1 MNAFMIFSKRHRPMV
16 HSKYPNRDN
25 RTVSKILG
33 EWWYALGSDEK
44 QLYHKLATQVKEA
57 HFKAYPNWKW
67 CTRDRKTRS
76 EKTHS
81 DSPRSQ
87 KLFEFVMHDVADE
100 MTRHCIEGS
109 ENDVVGPTSP
119 SQPLPILAPLRRRI
133 VDSDL
138 DSPLTESTD
147 ANLQSFLLPNMS
159 IQSSPEINTAFDFG
173 VLRKVVEAELASPPR
188 HCLTP
193 PTLRAKS
200 PMPVATLSP
209 VCPKPCNIYESAHVS
224 PQSDNAATASQTM
237 FLPEYTAILNEDE
250 KRDMAVS
257 KSIERQFRSVHK
269 PFLLMPTPAQR
280 GMKRAN
286 TMAELDSV
294 DHTLEAP
301 VQGDDPL
308 VNSTGRDIGRTKEA
322 RDRVLD
328 QVDFQSK
335 SAQLPE
341 FANDYM
347 KNANVGSL
355 LSTPPQLFRS
365 FTKRVSDVPGTT
377 HLISAG
383 SDFLGPTLNKS
394 DMGSGDDIMPC
405 SSSDEKSDAKRLL
418 ERRRLLVCQLLQSA
432 GLFPSCSF

>member
-1 MNAFMIFSKRHRPMV
+1 MR
-16 HSKYPNRDN
+16 
-25 RTVSKILG
+25 RTSRRG
-33 EWWYALGSDEK
+33 AWYAE
-44 QLYHKLATQVKEA
+44 
-57 HFKAYPNWKW
+57 
-67 CTRDRKTRS
+67 R
-76 EKTHS
+76 
-81 DSPRSQ
+81 
-87 KLFEFVMHDVADE
+87 
-100 MTRHCIEGS
+100 
-109 ENDVVGPTSP
+109 VG
-119 SQPLPILAPLRRRI
+119 LKKN
-133 VDSDL
+133 V
-138 DSPLTESTD
+138 
-147 ANLQSFLLPNMS
+147 
-159 IQSSPEINTAFDFG
+159 
-173 VLRKVVEAELASPPR
+173 
-188 HCLTP
+188 
-193 PTLRAKS
+193 
-200 PMPVATLSP
+200 
-209 VCPKPCNIYESAHVS
+209 SAHVS

-286 TMAELDSV
+286 IMTELETV

-301 VQGDDPL
+301 AQGDDPL

-432 GLFPSCSF
+432 GLFPSSRATTAFQLLHSRFFPSKQSLILKIREVRQKIMNAVKTVPYS